1 MEHAEFVKIA
11 LKHSDPTRDPVK
23 VCKVLIPQFTS
34 QISRTIC
41 LVRYSQDLEAYIT
54 NALSPAPARAIR
66 HIFVY
71 REERRARVIVEPGT
85 IRAFLGKAA
94 TNVATASK
102 LTGIGIEPFDESELA
117 GETT

>member
-1 MEHAEFVKIA
+1 VQGPYPAVYQ
-11 LKHSDPTRDPVK
+11 SDFPHH
-23 VCKVLIPQFTS
+23 L
-34 QISRTIC
+34 SRS
-41 LVRYSQDLEAYIT
+41 LQPDLEAYIV

-71 REERRARVIVEPGT
+71 REERRARVIVERGT

-117 GETT
+117 GGNNLRRRL